1 MWIPEQ
7 WKYTVFIV
15 WCTFWS
21 NTQIVMWIPDM
32 HREGLLDADEFK
44 AAKRALLGL
53 WAAGRFRGLDQ
64 TTAVFLIPTTLNVQ
78 KKITCWQAVVVNN
91 VMWLGAETI
100 TVGRSAYC
108 FQQGDRTS
116 NLHTAAKI
124 VMSCFVES
132 HCERDQ
138 NIMWNPPFNVYL
150 TVVCSFWLVAI
161 RLEHWKADL
170 T

>member
-1 MWIPEQ
+1 MRASPNCGWRR
-7 WKYTVFIV
+7 
-15 WCTFWS
+15 S
-21 NTQIVMWIPDM
+21 
-32 HREGLLDADEFK
+32 HRGECRYIGAEEFK

-53 WAAGRFRGLDQ
+53 WAAGRFRGFDL
-64 TTAVFLIPTTLNVQ
+64 TTAIWSQRRWTY
-78 KKITCWQAVVVNN
+78 KRKITCLQAVVVNK
-91 VMWLGAETI
+91 VMWHVAETI
-100 TVGRSAYC
+100 TFGRSVYC
-108 FQQGDRTS
+108 FQQGDRIS

-132 HCERDQ
+132 SCERDQ
-138 NIMWNPPFNVYL
+138 IIMWNPPFNVHS